1 MSAEATTI
9 SPRKILVVDDNEI
22 ILRTVAAKLRQAGY
36 QPFLALDGLEAV
48 TVARETML
56 DVVLLDINFPPDVY
70 GQAWDGFH
78 IINWLRRLENT
89 RQVPIIMISST
100 QNASDREQAKRC
112 GVTAFFHK
120 PIDHEDLLK
129 VIQAT
134 LAPAPR
140 RPFEQGGFK
149 I

>member
-1 MSAEATTI
+1 MSAETTPA

-22 ILRTVAAKLRQAGY
+22 ILRSVAAKLRQAGY

-48 TVARETML
+48 TVARDTRL
-56 DVVLLDINFPPDVY
+56 DLVLLDINFPPDVY

-78 IINWLRRLENT
+78 IISWLRRLENT

-100 QNASDREQAKRC
+100 QNAEDRERAKNC

-120 PIDHEDLLK
+120 PIDHVDLLK

-134 LAPAPR
+134 LEPAP
-140 RPFEQGGFK
+140 EQAA
-149 I
+149 

>member
-100 QNASDREQAKRC
+100 QNASDREQGAGKYRID
-112 GVTAFFHK
+112 GPVFFRHLSAAIYNYGI
-120 PIDHEDLLK
+120 PH
-129 VIQAT
+129 T
-134 LAPAPR
+134 TT
-140 RPFEQGGFK
+140 
-149 I
+149 